1 MFRNAIA
8 RTVATQR
15 LSQAVQSRN
24 LACSVM
30 YVRNLPLNTTENELA
45 DRLSSYGPVYEYQ
58 FTPKRPGD
66 DYAIAFVKFYSGDLP
81 STIEELSSLPAPSE
95 SEVQDVTKRC
105 SDAIASLDGS
115 VFNGRPLN
123 ANFARKNMPDA
134 IQFNARMAVRKAN
147 DPLYAARMEDRKNQA
162 REQGGM
168 GGMSSGNQYS
178 AGYKDGFRDG
188 LKQAQQGGGRN

>member
-15 LSQAVQSRN
+15 LAQGTQSRH
-24 LACSVM
+24 LASSVM
-30 YVRNLPLNTTENELA
+30 YVRNLPLNTSENELA
-45 DRLSSYGPVYEYQ
+45 ERLSKFGPVYEYQ

-81 STIEELSSLPAPSE
+81 STIEELSSLPAPTE
-95 SEVQDVTKRC
+95 SEVEDVTKRC
-105 SDAIASLDGS
+105 SEAIASLDGS

-147 DPLYAARMEDRKNQA
+147 DPLFAARMEDRRNQP
-162 REQGGM
+162 REQGGSN
-168 GGMSSGNQYS
+168 SSSQYTS
-178 AGYKDGFRDG
+178 GYKDGFRDG
-188 LKQAQQGGGRN
+188 LKEGANRN

>member
-15 LSQAVQSRN
+15 LLQTTQIRN
-24 LACSVM
+24 LASSVM
-30 YVRNLPLNTTENELA
+30 YVRNLPINTTESELA
-45 DRLSSYGPVYEYQ
+45 ERLSQFGPIYEYQ

-81 STIEELSSLPAPSE
+81 STIEELSSLPPPIEA
-95 SEVQDVTKRC
+95 EVEDVTKRC

-115 VFNGRPLN
+115 LFNGRPLN

-134 IQFNARMAVRKAN
+134 IQFNAKMAVRKAN
-147 DPLYAARMEDRKNQA
+147 DPLFASRMEERRGRG
-162 REQGGM
+162 REEGGL
-168 GGMSSGNQYS
+168 GSNSQYS
-178 AGYKDGFRDG
+178 NGYKDGFRDG
-188 LKQAQQGGGRN
+188 MKQVTGRN

>member
-15 LSQAVQSRN
+15 LSMAAQKRN

-30 YVRNLPLNTTENELA
+30 YVRNLPLDTTENDLA
-45 DRLSSYGPVYEYQ
+45 ERLNKFGPVYEYQ

-66 DYAIAFVKFYSGDLP
+66 AYSIAFVKFYSGDLP
-81 STIEELSSLPAPSE
+81 STVEELSSLPAPTQA
-95 SEVQDVTKRC
+95 EVDDVTKRC

-123 ANFARKNMPDA
+123 ASFALKNQADS

-147 DPLYAARMEDRKNQA
+147 DPMFAARMEDRRNNKD
-162 REQGGM
+162 QGASG
-168 GGMSSGNQYS
+168 GNQYS
-178 AGYKDGFRDG
+178 AGYKDGFKDG
-188 LKQAQQGGGRN
+188 LKQGQENSGRN